1 MAKSTEGESIPKNYH
16 MNIKLVEHGF
26 QIMDFWKLKENSQS
40 FHLKLQSRM
49 LRIWT
54 MFVWHTT
61 ELQVL
66 Y

>member
-1 MAKSTEGESIPKNYH
+1 MAKSKEDESIQKNYH

-26 QIMDFWKLKENSQS
+26 RIMDFWKLKEKSQS
-40 FHLKLQSRM
+40 FHLRLQSRM
-49 LRIWT
+49 LRIWA